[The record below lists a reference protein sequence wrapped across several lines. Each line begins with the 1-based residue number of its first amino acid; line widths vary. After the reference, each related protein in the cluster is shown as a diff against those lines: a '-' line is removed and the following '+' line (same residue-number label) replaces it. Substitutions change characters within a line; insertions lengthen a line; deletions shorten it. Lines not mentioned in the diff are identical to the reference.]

1 MPHLSFS
8 VAETAVHGA
17 LAGDEKEN
25 PVRIVVGQTWDRRQ
39 LLFVQRVIKAFFI
52 RDFPKVRH
60 GLLVEGICLSP
71 DEAKVVGVDPHGIFL
86 RDSFQFFRLVELQ
99 EFGEIER

>member
-1 MPHLSFS
+1 MPHLSFP

-25 PVRIVVGQTWDRRQ
+25 PVRIAVGQTWDRRQ
-39 LLFVQRVIKAFFI
+39 LLLVQRVIKAFFI

-71 DEAKVVGVDPHGIFL
+71 DEAN
-86 RDSFQFFRLVELQ
+86 SFQFFRLVELQ